1 MSVVIGMY
9 LLYSDGVYLYSNAL
23 THIASYIA
31 SYKLYIRHSDFESR
45 VTFIRPFPINPS
57 DRDMGSDRGILRSI
71 MECNRHLTLIKL
83 EPSTHVT

>member
-1 MSVVIGMY
+1 MSVIIGMY

-23 THIASYIA
+23 THIA

-57 DRDMGSDRGILRSI
+57 DRDMGYDRGILNELSRI
-71 MECNRHLTLIKL
+71 YYGM
-83 EPSTHVT
+83 

>member
-1 MSVVIGMY
+1 MY
-9 LLYSDGVYLYSNAL
+9 STLSL
-23 THIASYIA
+23 A
-31 SYKLYIRHSDFESR
+31 SYKPYVSHVDFESI

-57 DRDMGSDRGILRSI
+57 DRDMVYDRGILKSI